1 MIDHIVSYFYPVER
15 EGGKWRLISGL
26 RLKDLQRYMVRSGV
40 PALVFWSLDLFFLP
54 ISPPLAALCLT
65 VSLPF
70 FLVFALL
77 LRNYIVLK
85 NMR

>member
-1 MIDHIVSYFYPVER
+1 MFQRIVSYFYPVEKDGAR
-15 EGGKWRLISGL
+15 WRLISGL
-26 RLKDLQRYMVRSGV
+26 QLKDLQRHMVRSGI

-54 ISPPLAALCLT
+54 TSPPLAALCLT
-65 VSLPF
+65 ISLPF